1 MRDCSHL
8 KTLKGKKRLV
18 YKSGENCKGVIS
30 ASKLKKNSRNEIV
43 SKARHEHA
51 KQTFK
56 NLNKNGPSGWMDACK
71 EAKEELGYWPVP
83 IKKGSEFY
91 KLTKSIFESN
101 KQKSPKKSP
110 KTSPKKSPKKSPK
123 RSSPKSTKKSPKT
136 SPKKLPKKSPKRSS
150 PKSTKKSPKRSSP
163 KSTKK
168 SSMIVI
174 PHTPTYAKP
183 VKNKE
188 IGSVAPKASAS
199 KSGPPKKQKQS
210 SYAPF
215 LNKQNSYSPFV
226 SKPSSYSP
234 FVV

>member
-110 KTSPKKSPKKSPK
+110 KTSPKK
-123 RSSPKSTKKSPKT
+123 
-136 SPKKLPKKSPKRSS
+136 LP
-150 PKSTKKSPKRSSP
+150 KKSPKRSSP